1 MSSLQYT
8 AISDIPNTI
17 KELRYQFDSGLTKD
31 IQFRK
36 DQLQSLA
43 RFIDENLVGLQDA
56 LRQDLRK
63 HEVESSAGEIIPIR
77 NECEYMLK
85 HLDRLV
91 KPDYPAKH
99 FKMFATDTTYV
110 RKEPKGVVLVIGAW
124 NYPVRL
130 LLLPVVGAIAAG
142 NCVVLKP
149 SEVAEHTANFI
160 TTRLPDYLDKRAY
173 TIINGAVQ
181 ETTALLE
188 QKFDHIFYTGNGAV
202 GRIVMT
208 AAAKQLT
215 PVTLELGGKSPGF
228 ICSSADIELTAHRLL
243 WGKYYNCG
251 QTCIAPDYV
260 LIPENKVEMLID
272 AFRKTV
278 AEFFG
283 EDPQAS
289 DSYGRII
296 SASKFD
302 RLKSMLNSVD
312 STKIVIGGQMDRADL
327 YIAPTVVSPVDAND
341 QVLMSEEIFGPI
353 LPVITVKDMDEAIR
367 IVNSKEKPLTQYIF
381 TNDDLEL
388 QHILNNTMS
397 GGVLVN
403 DTLMHLQE
411 TSLPFGG
418 VGESGMGA
426 YHGEKSFAT
435 FTHERSTMIRSAA
448 MESLMKARYP
458 PYDEKKLQILHML
471 VIGLPAGVT
480 GKIKSV
486 ASVCSSMWE
495 VLFSGNRQSKL

>member
-1 MSSLQYT
+1 MSSSLQYT
-8 AISDIPNTI
+8 AIHDIPNTVNEI
-17 KELRYQFDSGLTKD
+17 RHQFENGLTKD

-56 LRQDLRK
+56 LRQDLHK
-63 HEVESSAGEIIPIR
+63 HQVESSVGEIIPIR
-77 NECEYMLK
+77 NECDFMLK

-91 KPDYPAKH
+91 KPDYPAKQY
-99 FKMFATDTTYV
+99 KMFATDKTLV

-149 SEVAEHTANFI
+149 SEIAEHTAHFI

-173 TIINGAVQ
+173 AIINGAVQ
-181 ETTALLE
+181 ETTVLLE
-188 QKFDHIFYTGNGAV
+188 QKFDHIFYTGNSAV
-202 GRIVMT
+202 GKIVMT

-215 PVTLELGGKSPGF
+215 PVTLELGGKSPAI
-228 ICSSADIELTAHRLL
+228 ICSSADMELTAHRLL

-260 LIPENKVEMLID
+260 LVLENKVDVLID
-272 AFRKTV
+272 TFRKTLL
-278 AEFFG
+278 EFFG
-283 EDPQAS
+283 KTPQDS
-289 DSYGRII
+289 NSYGRII
-296 SASKFD
+296 NTSKFD
-302 RLKSMLNSVD
+302 RLKHMLDRVD

-327 YIAPTVVSPVDAND
+327 FIAPTIVSPVDAND
-341 QVLMSEEIFGPI
+341 EVLMSEEIFGPI
-353 LPVITVKDMDEAIR
+353 LPVITVKNMDEAMR
-367 IVNSKEKPLTQYIF
+367 IVKSKEKPLTQYIF

-388 QHILNNTMS
+388 QHIMDNTIS
-397 GGVLVN
+397 GSVLVN

-426 YHGEKSFAT
+426 YHGQKTFET
-435 FTHERSTMIRSAA
+435 FTHERSTMIRSTA

-458 PYDEKKLQILHML
+458 PYDEGKLQICQML
-471 VIGLPAGVT
+471 VTGLPAGVT

-486 ASVCSSMWE
+486 ASVCSSIWE
-495 VLFSGNRQSKL
+495 VMFSGSSKL